1 MAGGRLKSK
10 SKRKTQPKMNSR
22 RAIRSDVA
30 SARDAI
36 SATYCRT
43 KAVLFAGVGLILLL
57 VVLYIIVY
65 PVGGDAVGN
74 RQSQQSARH
83 LTFLAVNDIYRL
95 DGIAEGK
102 IGGLTRVR
110 TLRTWIER
118 DAPNAILLHAG
129 DLLSP
134 SLASKV
140 FKGEQM
146 IDVLNNL
153 DGDAK
158 AFDSRMFVAFGNHE
172 FDDSVCNKPEAV
184 LNARVDESQFSW
196 LAANLDFPKCS
207 SMKGILNRKNV
218 HKDGVVIEV
227 NKVKVGL
234 FGIGLTPDKESAPKY
249 PPFEEALPAARR
261 SIDYLRGNGAEFIV
275 ALTHLPRE
283 DDEALLK
290 EFSAAGLDLVAGGHD
305 HTNMVLQDAQGQARG
320 FKADSDARTAWRID
334 VQVPPGGKPRIEA
347 QLIAL
352 NEAIPADAGLSRLAQ
367 VWSDRAEAALCAK
380 RAKDKGEPVK
390 PNCLHEEIGR
400 TQSMIELE
408 ETANRSQETGF
419 GDWLADLMLAEGKA
433 DVAIINSGIL
443 GLNEDLAPG
452 RKLLLRHVV
461 DIFRFDDVVAVRPFP
476 AKQVCAAIRHGLI
489 SPGTGAWPHLGGVE
503 VEVKRSQGKYLDAA
517 VKRFTKKPDV
527 TCDSNAPIMVAAV
540 PFLLCSGD
548 GYALLPRTGE
558 CEEAVRKDPYGNGEK
573 KQWPK
578 LGDLSENAIRA
589 AGDAGIK
596 LATEKPTG
604 RVRFIDVGA
613 K

>member
-1 MAGGRLKSK
+1 MAILQRIL
-10 SKRKTQPKMNSR
+10 
-22 RAIRSDVA
+22 ALL
-30 SARDAI
+30 
-36 SATYCRT
+36 RT
-43 KAVLFAGVGLILLL
+43 KAVRPFLIFLLL
-57 VVLYIIVY
+57 LLLIANVVVY
-65 PVGGDAVGN
+65 LLVLN
-74 RQSQQSARH
+74 QARDIGPTPGAERR

-102 IGGLTRVR
+102 RGGLARLR
-110 TLRTWIER
+110 TLRSWIER
-118 DAPNAILLHAG
+118 DAPNALLLHAG
-129 DLLSP
+129 DFLSP
-134 SLASKV
+134 SLIGKV
-140 FKGEQM
+140 FKGQQM
-146 IDVLNNL
+146 VDAMNRL
-153 DGDAK
+153 DGDAD
-158 AFDSRMFVAFGNHE
+158 AFDRRMFVAFGNHE
-172 FDDSVCNKPEAV
+172 FDDSVCNRPEAV
-184 LNARVDESQFSW
+184 LNARVDESQFTW
-196 LAANLDFPKCS
+196 LAANLDFPNCS
-207 SMKGILNRKNV
+207 SMRGILERKNV
-218 HKDGVVIEV
+218 RKNGVVIEV

-283 DDEALLK
+283 DDEALIK
-290 EFSAAGLDLVAGGHD
+290 EFSAAGLDLLVGGHD
-305 HTNMVLQDAQGQARG
+305 HSNMVLMDAQGQARG

-334 VQVPPGGKPRIEA
+334 VQVPPGGKPRIAA

-352 NEAIPADAGLSRLAQ
+352 NEAIPADAGLSQLAQ
-367 VWSDRAEAALCAK
+367 SWSDRAEAQLCAK
-380 RAKDKGEPVK
+380 RAADKAEPVR

-400 TQSMIELE
+400 TQSVIELE

-419 GDWLADLMLAEGKA
+419 GDWLADLILAESKA

-452 RKLLLRHVV
+452 SKLLLRHAV

-517 VKRFTKKPDV
+517 VKRFSKKPDV
-527 TCDSNAPIMVAAV
+527 TCDSDAPIMVAAV
-540 PFLLCSGD
+540 PYLLCSGD
-548 GYALLPRTGE
+548 GYALLTRTGE
-558 CEEAVRKDPYGNGEK
+558 CEEAVRNDPYGTGDK
-573 KQWPK
+573 KKRPT

-589 AGDAGIK
+589 AGGAGIK
-596 LATEKPTG
+596 LEAEKPG
-604 RVRFIDVGA
+604 ARVRFIDVGA